1 MSALATLVLLSLVI
15 PPPITCHTVMGGRSA
30 AVCPVSVMELRVRKV
45 PKVRKVC
52 THPPRYDRW
61 DAIFRQ
67 R

>member
-1 MSALATLVLLSLVI
+1 VLTLVLLSLAI
-15 PPPITCHTVMGGRSA
+15 PQPITCHTVMGARSA
-30 AVCPVSVMELRVRKV
+30 AVCPVSVAEIRGHKV
-45 PKVRKVC
+45 PKAHKLC